1 MDTTQTMEFWKE
13 KAENLEKINY
23 GLQTEKI
30 NLKSIIEYL
39 NQENN
44 ELSEFNT
51 SLNFTYNQM
60 VYEHLDKMKN

>member
-30 NLKSIIEYL
+30 KLKSIIEYL

-44 ELSEFNT
+44 ELSEFNN